1 MEVQKYPEVRFEQFN
16 DNWHGLKLAD
26 FGESF
31 SGTAI
36 ESEFVKKGK
45 YKVISIGSYS
55 LDSTYTDQA
64 LRVNYTEKTK
74 DRILGLNDLAMVL
87 NDKTLSGEIIGRTL
101 LIEEDDAYVFNQ
113 RTQRIILN
121 QKLLDPFFIYQLLN
135 ANFIR
140 SKVIKL
146 AQGNTQI
153 YVNWSTIKNIEH
165 LIPSKEEQKHIG
177 QFFQHLDQSIALH
190 EKKLAQTQNFKKAM
204 LEKMFPKQGSQCP
217 EIRLKGFSGDW
228 VVKKLGDVVD
238 IVGGGTPDTNVP
250 EFWNGEIDWYSP
262 TEIGSNVYANG
273 SVKKITKLGL
283 KNSSAKILPAKKTV
297 LFSSRAGIGDM
308 AILNKDAAT
317 NQGFQSFIANNIDV
331 YFLYSMG
338 FKIKKFALS
347 KASGST
353 FLEISRNQL
362 AQMDLLCP
370 AMDEQ
375 EKIGEFFKQVDETI
389 KLQQQ
394 QLQTLKNLK
403 QAFLEKM
410 FV

>member
-165 LIPSKEEQKHIG
+165 LIPSKEEQKHIS
-177 QFFQHLDQSIALH
+177 QFFRKLDQSIALH
-190 EKKLAQTQNFKKAM
+190 EKKFTKTQNFKKAM
-204 LEKMFPKQGSQCP
+204 LEKMFPKQGSNRP

-228 VVKKLGDVVD
+228 DEFKLGD
-238 IVGGGTPDTNVP
+238 IYNFNYGKFNTNPSNGGQYP
-250 EFWNGEIDWYSP
+250 
-262 TEIGSNVYANG
+262 VYGANG
-273 SVKKITKLGL
+273 IIGGYTEYNAENSAVIGHMGEYAGSVLWAEGKHFVTYNGTIAKPKQADFDSLFGYFTLVKMNLKKICGGSGQPFLSYDVL
-283 KNSSAKILPAKKTV
+283 ERLNILLPCLEEQT
-297 LFSSRAGIGDM
+297 LIG
-308 AILNKDAAT
+308 
-317 NQGFQSFIANNIDV
+317 Q
-331 YFLYSMG
+331 
-338 FKIKKFALS
+338 
-347 KASGST
+347 
-353 FLEISRNQL
+353 
-362 AQMDLLCP
+362 
-370 AMDEQ
+370 
-375 EKIGEFFKQVDETI
+375 FFKRLDDAI
-389 KLQQQ
+389 NLQKQ
-394 QLQTLKNLK
+394 QLQTVKNLK
-403 QAFLEKM
+403 QALLEKM